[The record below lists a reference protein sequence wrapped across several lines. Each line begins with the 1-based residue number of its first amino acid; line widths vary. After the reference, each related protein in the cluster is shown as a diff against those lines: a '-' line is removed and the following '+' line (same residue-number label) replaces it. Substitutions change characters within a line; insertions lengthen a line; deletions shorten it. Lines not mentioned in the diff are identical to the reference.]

1 MNQESVELR
10 EALARAKAWAFF
22 KDHGQVVN
30 ENQES
35 EDCAL
40 LADAVVR
47 QREDLALL
55 HAYCE
60 KVEAQV
66 IQLRR
71 ALTDEQVRRVN
82 HYADAGRVMR
92 WMRDPMRAPAHSAFT
107 EGPERQIAYTFEGL
121 EGRPHAR

>member
-1 MNQESVELR
+1 MNEETVELR

-22 KDHGQVVN
+22 KDHGQVVT

-35 EDCAL
+35 QDCIL

-60 KVEAQV
+60 KVEGQV

-82 HYADAGRVMR
+82 YYADARRVIA
-92 WMRDPMRAPAHSAFT
+92 WMRDPERSPANSAFT

>member
-1 MNQESVELR
+1 MNEETVELR

-22 KDHGQVVN
+22 KDHGQVVT

-35 EDCAL
+35 QDCVL

-60 KVEAQV
+60 KVEGQV
-66 IQLRR
+66 IQLRC
-71 ALTDEQVRRVN
+71 ALTDEHVLRVN
-82 HYADAGRVMR
+82 YYADAARVIL
-92 WMRDPMRAPAHSAFT
+92 WMRDEKRQAASSAFT

-121 EGRPHAR
+121 EGRP